1 MCAWENCFFVTGVLI
16 LLLARQLG
24 TGLHPDHI
32 CKLKN
37 SEGPWFQKRVV
48 VANSLQTYLNSS
60 VSPRWQELH
69 FFN

>member
-16 LLLARQLG
+16 LLLTRQLG

-48 VANSLQTYLNSS
+48 VANSL
-60 VSPRWQELH
+60 
-69 FFN
+69 